1 MSFKRIYTSISIALL
16 FLVISLGVFIMP
28 VIASSDSPTQEFTIG
43 VPIDR
48 CPMFYIDSDSGEI
61 VGIGVDL
68 MKSAAKEAGFEV
80 VFKAISEPNLKEA
93 LDNTEYDLV
102 MPFGSAVTSASGDA
116 TIVSENLIQT
126 PFTIVN
132 TGKQSISDISAIR
145 IGMLKS
151 QGGVAETVKHLYPG
165 ITIILYD
172 SMADCIKALRKND
185 VDALLHNSYTWS
197 YVLQKPSYKDLKVQP
212 SAMFSMDFRAGTLDT
227 AEGRKRIELINEGIT
242 AIPETKKQAIAL
254 DYTTRDLYVYS
265 FWDYLYQYKYFLIV
279 GTILFIALVIMLV
292 LRQKSY
298 FEEQK
303 EKMRLM
309 EDIDP
314 LTGVLSHNGFR
325 KKVEELLINNP
336 DTAYT
341 ISYNNIKD
349 FKFIN
354 DSFGWKVGDELLKF
368 WTERSLEVLTDKEAI
383 GRYDGDHFVLLRC
396 ICGNEQI
403 LQDEKYILNPLRNY
417 FSDRGKDFTVR
428 LCSGIYV
435 LMPDDYKDINVD
447 KMLDYARIAERKVRE
462 TKKEGF
468 EFYNPTQW
476 DRGKQSAGIVS
487 RLPAAIESGEIQVW
501 YQPQVNYKTGKITGA
516 EALCRWNSKKNG
528 NISPGEFIPILEE
541 TGLIYDLDCHVWDTV
556 CKDLRRWNEQGRDI
570 CVSVNLSRQDIVKNP
585 DVAEHFNTLK
595 EFYNLSPKQL
605 RIEIT
610 ESAYVENSDVI
621 IKTTTKLREAGFEV
635 EMDDF
640 GSGYSSLNMLK
651 EVVLDRI
658 KLDLRFITGSGDQK
672 MGRTIL
678 SYMVQMLQAIGTS
691 LIAEGVET
699 LEQADF
705 LGSLGCEEMQG
716 YYFYKPMPVDEF
728 EKLDGFVK
736 KSEKQGIVG

>member
-28 VIASSDSPTQEFTIG
+28 VIASSDSPIQEFTIG

-102 MPFGSAVTSASGDA
+102 MPFGSAVTSASGVA

-151 QGGVAETVKHLYPG
+151 QGGVAETVKQLYPG

-172 SMADCIKALRKND
+172 SMADCIKALRKNE

-417 FSDRGKDFTVR
+417 FRDRGKDFTVR

-487 RLPAAIESGEIQVW
+487 RLPAAVESGEIQVW

-736 KSEKQGIVG
+736 KSEKQ

>member
-28 VIASSDSPTQEFTIG
+28 VIASSDSPIQEFTIG

-151 QGGVAETVKHLYPG
+151 QGGVAETVKQLYPG

-172 SMADCIKALRKND
+172 SMADCIKALRKNE

-487 RLPAAIESGEIQVW
+487 RLPAAVESGEIQVW

-595 EFYNLSPKQL
+595 EIYNLSPKQL

-736 KSEKQGIVG
+736 KSEKQ

>member
-28 VIASSDSPTQEFTIG
+28 VIASSDSPIQEFTIG

-151 QGGVAETVKHLYPG
+151 QGGVAETVKQLYPG

-172 SMADCIKALRKND
+172 SMADCIKALRKNE

-368 WTERSLEVLTDKEAI
+368 WTERSLEILTDKEAM
-383 GRYDGDHFVLLRC
+383 GRYDGDHFVILRC
-396 ICGNEQI
+396 MGGNEQI
-403 LQDEKYILNPLRNY
+403 LQDEKYVLAPVRNY
-417 FSDRGKDFTVR
+417 LKDRGKDFIVR
-428 LCSGIYV
+428 LCTGIYV

-487 RLPAAIESGEIQVW
+487 RLPAAVESGEIQVW

-728 EKLDGFVK
+728 EKLDGFEK
-736 KSEKQGIVG
+736 KSDLK

>member
-1 MSFKRIYTSISIALL
+1 
-16 FLVISLGVFIMP
+16 MP

-68 MKSAAKEAGFEV
+68 MKSAANEAGFEV

-151 QGGVAETVKHLYPG
+151 QGGVAETVKQLYPG

-172 SMADCIKALRKND
+172 SMADCIKALRKNE

-298 FEEQK
+298 FKEQK

-368 WTERSLEVLTDKEAI
+368 WTERSLEILTDKEAM
-383 GRYDGDHFVLLRC
+383 GRYDGDHFVILRC
-396 ICGNEQI
+396 MGGNEQI

-487 RLPAAIESGEIQVW
+487 RLPAAVESGEIQVW

-728 EKLDGFVK
+728 EKLDGFEK
-736 KSEKQGIVG
+736 KSDLK

>member
-1 MSFKRIYTSISIALL
+1 MDLKWIFKSMSIVVL
-16 FLVISLGVFIMP
+16 FLVISMCIFLMP
-28 VIASSDSPTQEFTIG
+28 VSASTDSQATEFTIG
-43 VPIDR
+43 VPVDR

-151 QGGVAETVKHLYPG
+151 QGGVAETVKQLYPG

-172 SMADCIKALRKND
+172 SMADCIKALRKNE

-368 WTERSLEVLTDKEAI
+368 WTERSLEILTDKEAM
-383 GRYDGDHFVLLRC
+383 GRYDGDHFVVLRC
-396 ICGNEQI
+396 MGGNEQI
-403 LQDEKYILNPLRNY
+403 LQDEKYVLAPVRNY
-417 FSDRGKDFTVR
+417 LKDRGKDFIVR
-428 LCSGIYV
+428 LCTGIYV

-736 KSEKQGIVG
+736 KSEKQ

>member
-28 VIASSDSPTQEFTIG
+28 VIASSDSPIQEFTIG

-145 IGMLKS
+145 IGMIKS
-151 QGGVAETVKHLYPG
+151 QGGVAETVKQLYPG

-172 SMADCIKALRKND
+172 SMADCIKALRKNE

-487 RLPAAIESGEIQVW
+487 RLPAAVESGEIQVW

-728 EKLDGFVK
+728 EKLDGFEK
-736 KSEKQGIVG
+736 KSDLK